1 MFVQSC
7 GFQGV
12 FSFTDLHKPGCADEA
27 LERPKSIQALV
38 RRLWFVLNRGIVCNE
53 YINILYLKR

>member
-7 GFQGV
+7 GFQRV

-27 LERPKSIQALV
+27 LERPKSIQSEEIIFIDSGVELH
-38 RRLWFVLNRGIVCNE
+38 GD
-53 YINILYLKR
+53 